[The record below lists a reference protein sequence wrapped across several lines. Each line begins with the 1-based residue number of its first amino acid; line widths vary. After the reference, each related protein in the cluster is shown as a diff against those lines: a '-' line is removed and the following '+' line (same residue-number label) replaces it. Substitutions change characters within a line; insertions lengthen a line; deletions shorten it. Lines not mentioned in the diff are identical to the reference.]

1 MDLSTLDG
9 PPLLD
14 QKSAQHVTS
23 TPILVDYS
31 SLDGPRISDWMTF
44 TPDPTLPRIHQERPT
59 PQSEAHYY
67 ILSKPLPPRPASADP
82 QIPRELRRKPVPPLD
97 TTRSTTE
104 EVVPENTANLRRAP
118 ARRGRISPK
127 EELILVEEYLN
138 ENSVRPTGSNWHTL
152 TAPSPRRSHTEPIM
166 WLEEEGLW
174 EVPCRWPSRTSLPTL
189 RSPSRSSMSTAFSA
203 IPDGWF
209 HQHGLPVTSDTVRVH
224 IDSAL
229 GEAPPSYDSHAFSS
243 AYFMRKQ
250 DGPLPE
256 WSPVSPLSPN
266 VSAI

>member
-97 TTRSTTE
+97 TTQSTTE

-138 ENSVRPTGSNWHTL
+138 EDSVRPTGSNWHTL
-152 TAPSPRRSHTEPIM
+152 TAPSPRRSHTDPIM

-229 GEAPPSYDSHAFSS
+229 GEAPPSYDSHAFNS
-243 AYFMRKQ
+243 AYFMRRQ